1 MKILGISLSP
11 RKKETTSQLV
21 QAVLA
26 GADGVAT
33 EFVSLAGMRISACVA
48 CLGCVES
55 NNCVIKD
62 DMAAIREKVLEA
74 DALVIGGANYFKG
87 LNALGRCFLERFY
100 QFRHREAMLVAGKP
114 VVAVGVG
121 GGNGDEVIDD
131 LKTYCMYNQMEVV
144 DTISAQ
150 GAACCFICGYG
161 ENCKV
166 GAIYNFFGPDTKISD
181 DMVPALDKQP
191 DIQAAAAKAG
201 ADLAAC
207 LREFGAGS

>member
-11 RKKETTSQLV
+11 REQETTSQLV

-26 GADGVAT
+26 GTEGVET
-33 EFVSLAGMRISACVA
+33 EFVSLAAKRISPCVA

-62 DMAAIREKVLEA
+62 DMAPIREQVLDA
-74 DALVIGGANYFKG
+74 DALVIGGANFFKG
-87 LNALGRCFLERFY
+87 LNALGRCFMERFY

-114 VVAVGVG
+114 VVVVGVG
-121 GGNGDEVIDD
+121 GGNGDEVVED
-131 LKTYCMYNQMEVV
+131 LKTFCMYNQMEVV

-166 GAIYNFFGPDTKISD
+166 GAIYNFFGSDTKITD
-181 DMVPALDKQP
+181 DMVPTLSKQP
-191 DIQAAAAKAG
+191 EIQAAAAKAG
-201 ADLAAC
+201 ADLAAR
-207 LREFGAGS
+207 LKTFGAGS